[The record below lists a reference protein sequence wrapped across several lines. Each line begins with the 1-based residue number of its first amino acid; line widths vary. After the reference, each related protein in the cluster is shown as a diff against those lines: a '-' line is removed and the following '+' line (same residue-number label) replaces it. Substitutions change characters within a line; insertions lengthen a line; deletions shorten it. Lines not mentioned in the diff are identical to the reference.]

1 METLEN
7 IQLLQKRLLFLN
19 NILAGFLYV
28 GDSIEID
35 RVTLEINAIQ
45 SELDALNLKIEED
58 ANRESELPVD

>member
-19 NILAGFLYV
+19 NVLAGFLYV
-28 GDSIEID
+28 GDSVEID

-45 SELDALNLKIEED
+45 SELDALNLKIEKD